1 MSIILKSVRENLR
14 LTQEQVSLLT
24 GVPVKTLRNW
34 EQGVRKPSEWTVD
47 LIIDKML
54 SAEMQKSIELSVDGD
69 DETSILT
76 FSSIKKRINE
86 VVKDLDI
93 DKVYLFG
100 SYVNGDASPLSDID
114 LYMESDIFGL
124 EFFGVIEKLRMSLH
138 KKINL
143 LSNRTVLDDSKI
155 YNEIMKTGVAIYERH

>member
-1 MSIILKSVRENLR
+1 MSKILKRVREN

-34 EQGVRKPSEWTVD
+34 EQGVRKPSEWTMD

-76 FSSIKKRINE
+76 FSSIKMKITE
-86 VVKDLDI
+86 VVKDSDI

-124 EFFGVIEKLRMSLH
+124 EFYGVIEKLRMHLH
-138 KKINL
+138 KKIDL
-143 LSNRTVLDDSKI
+143 LSNRTVLVDSKI
-155 YNEIMKTGVAIYERH
+155 YNEIMKTGVAIYERP

>member
-34 EQGVRKPSEWTVD
+34 EQGVRKPSKWTVD

-54 SAEMQKSIELSVDGD
+54 SAEMQKSVELSVDGD

-76 FSSIKKRINE
+76 FSSIKMRITE

-124 EFFGVIEKLRMSLH
+124 EFYGVIEKLRMHLH
-138 KKINL
+138 KKIDL
-143 LSNRTVLDDSKI
+143 LSNRTVLVDSKI
-155 YNEIMKTGVAIYERH
+155 YNEIMKTGVAIYERP

>member
-1 MSIILKSVRENLR
+1 MKITLKTVRENIG

-54 SAEMQKSIELSVDGD
+54 SAEMQKNIELSIDGD
-69 DETSILT
+69 DETNILT
-76 FSSIKKRINE
+76 FSSIKMRITE

-124 EFFGVIEKLRMSLH
+124 EFFGVIEKLRMNLH
-138 KKINL
+138 KKIDL
-143 LSNRTVLDDSKI
+143 LSNRTVLVDSKI
-155 YNEIMKTGVAIYERH
+155 YKEIMKTGVAIYERP

>member
-1 MSIILKSVRENLR
+1 MSIILKSIRENLK

-34 EQGVRKPSEWTVD
+34 EQGVRKPSGWTVD

-76 FSSIKKRINE
+76 FSSIKMRITE

-124 EFFGVIEKLRMSLH
+124 EFYGVIEKLRINLH
-138 KKINL
+138 KKIDL
-143 LSNRTVLDDSKI
+143 LSNRTVLVDSKI
-155 YNEIMKTGVAIYERH
+155 YKEIMKTGVTIYERP